1 MTAGRPEVANF
12 PRGWGDRA
20 GGVVAHDEAHSSRG
34 AGRGPKWQTSGEV
47 GGIGP
52 VAWSLTMA
60 GRAPISPSSARSG
73 KPPARLWGSG
83 RSECHSRRLGRRAA
97 GGARPVV
104 PNLRRGRWD
113 RAGRVATH
121 DGCEGAQLAV
131 SGPKWPTSGEF
142 GGIGPVAWSLTMAG
156 RAPISPSSARSGKPP
171 ARLGGS
177 GRSECHS
184 RRLGRRAAG
193 GARPVVPNLRRGR
206 WDRAGHVVAYDGWE
220 GVHPVVRGPKWQTSG
235 EVAGIG
241 PVAWPLATG
250 GKAST
255 PPGAARSG
263 KPPARLL
270 GSGRSAGRS
279 RRWGVRP
286 PCRRLPSMG
295 LHPG

>member
-1 MTAGRPEVANF
+1 MIFLATSRGARGAPWAGGPACEPGGVVTAGRPEVANV

-47 GGIGP
+47 
-52 VAWSLTMA
+52 
-60 GRAPISPSSARSG
+60 
-73 KPPARLWGSG
+73 
-83 RSECHSRRLGRRAA
+83 
-97 GGARPVV
+97 
-104 PNLRRGRWD
+104 
-113 RAGRVATH
+113 
-121 DGCEGAQLAV
+121 
-131 SGPKWPTSGEF
+131 

-255 PPGAARSG
+255 PPCAARSG